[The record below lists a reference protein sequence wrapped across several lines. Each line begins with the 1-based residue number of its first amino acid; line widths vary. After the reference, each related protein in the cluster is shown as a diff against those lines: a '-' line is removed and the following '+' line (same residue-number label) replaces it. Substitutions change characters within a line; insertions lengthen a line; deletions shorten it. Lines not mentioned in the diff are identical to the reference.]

1 MIDRYPRTTS
11 ERERTLSR
19 LDPAT
24 RARIEAAALDPFSER
39 EFHRVKLINIAREAR
54 ISLQTLY
61 KYYGS
66 KEAVLFASLDTWL
79 GDLANR
85 MIDHLQGIENFED
98 RLRKVFWV
106 LLDYFERN
114 PKVAQ
119 IILSSVYLST
129 WRDDETFRQ
138 PALMSVFLGVIND
151 GRERGV
157 LTSEVDEIEISDF
170 IWGVSNRMVAMWL
183 LRGRKKPLAEKAPA
197 MFNMVWRAIAS
208 EAVLAEQLIER
219 HGLREQEATAG

>member
-1 MIDRYPRTTS
+1 MIDRHPRTTS
-11 ERERTLSR
+11 ERQRTLAQ

-24 RARIEAAALDPFSER
+24 RERIERAALELFSER
-39 EFHRVKLINIAREAR
+39 EFHRVKLINIARDAR

-66 KEAVLFASLDTWL
+66 KETVLFASLDTWL
-79 GDLANR
+79 GDLASR

-119 IILSSVYLST
+119 IILSSVYLNT
-129 WRDDETFRQ
+129 WREDDTFRQ
-138 PALMSVFLGVIND
+138 PALMSVFLNVIND
-151 GRERGV
+151 GRRLGV
-157 LTSEVDEIEISDF
+157 LTNEVDEIEISDF
-170 IWGVSNRMVAMWL
+170 IWGVANRVVAMWL
-183 LRGRKKPLAEKAPA
+183 VRGRKEPLAAKAPS
-197 MFNMVWRAIAS
+197 MFAMVWRAIAS
-208 EAVLAEQLIER
+208 EDVLAERLFARQAPQKIS
-219 HGLREQEATAG
+219 ATG

>member
-1 MIDRYPRTTS
+1 MIDRNPRTTS
-11 ERERTLSR
+11 DRQRTLAQ

-24 RARIEAAALDPFSER
+24 RTRIEGAALELFSER
-39 EFHRVKLINIAREAR
+39 EFHRVKLINIARDAR

-66 KEAVLFASLDTWL
+66 KETVLFASLDTWL
-79 GDLANR
+79 GDLATR

-119 IILSSVYLST
+119 IILSSVYLNT
-129 WRDDETFRQ
+129 WRDDDTFRQ
-138 PALMSVFLGVIND
+138 PALMSVFLGVINE
-151 GRERGV
+151 GRELGI
-157 LTSEVDEIEISDF
+157 LTREVDEIEISDF
-170 IWGVSNRMVAMWL
+170 IWGVANRVVAMWL
-183 LRGRKKPLAEKAPA
+183 VRGRKEPLAAKATA
-197 MFNMVWRAIAS
+197 MFGMVWRAIAS
-208 EAVLAEQLIER
+208 EQVLAERFYASRSPQKIS
-219 HGLREQEATAG
+219 AAN

>member
-1 MIDRYPRTTS
+1 LIDRYPRTTS
-11 ERERTLSR
+11 ERERTLSK
-19 LDPAT
+19 LDPAA
-24 RARIEAAALDPFSER
+24 RARIEAAALELFSER
-39 EFHRVKLINIAREAR
+39 EFHRVKLINIARDAR

-79 GDLANR
+79 SEMATRL
-85 MIDHLQGIENFED
+85 IDHLQGIENFED

-119 IILSSVYLST
+119 IILSSVYLGT
-129 WRDDETFRQ
+129 WGDDETFRQ
-138 PALMSVFLGVIND
+138 PALMSVFLGVINE
-151 GRERGV
+151 GRARGI
-157 LTSEVDEIEISDF
+157 LTREVDEIEISDF
-170 IWGVSNRMVAMWL
+170 IWGVANRTVGMWL
-183 LRGRKKPLAEKAPA
+183 LRGRKTPLAAKAPA

-208 EAVLAEQLIER
+208 EQVLAEQLLA
-219 HGLREQEATAG
+219 HHSQSPSYATG

>member
-11 ERERTLSR
+11 ERERTLAR

-24 RARIEAAALDPFSER
+24 RQRIEAAALDLFSER

-79 GDLANR
+79 GDLATR

-138 PALMSVFLGVIND
+138 PALMSVFLGVIQD
-151 GRERGV
+151 GRERGI
-157 LTSEVDEIEISDF
+157 LTDEVDEIEISDF
-170 IWGVSNRMVAMWL
+170 IWGVANRTVAMWL
-183 LRGRKKPLAEKAPA
+183 LRGRKKPLTANAPA
-197 MFNMVWRAIAS
+197 LFNMVWRAIAS
-208 EAVLAEQLIER
+208 EQVLTEQLLGRSMPENTA
-219 HGLREQEATAG
+219 ATG